1 MGADGRSDGGRPFRP
16 PVGLPRGPDERR
28 WRAAIVSVAL
38 HVAAALLLL
47 VPAIAAVI
55 VHVNAARSAGSA
67 GVRGGGGGGHLQERL
82 RYVQTPAAAPPS
94 PPPPA
99 LKAPAKPPPPK
110 PPPPQPPPPPTSSVS
125 VHDSSAVAQAP
136 GDGAGHNGPGT
147 GGGTGAGGG
156 TGVGNVA
163 GPGTGGDPE
172 PTKIRAAT
180 DVMTLATIDPPKRP
194 RPFRLHAVFAVDV
207 HGDARLLTVNKADD
221 GDFNRAM
228 QTRLK
233 ETHFKPATL
242 PNGTPVPDT
251 VSIDIDY

>member
-1 MGADGRSDGGRPFRP
+1 MRADGRSDGGRPFRP
-16 PVGLPRGPDERR
+16 PVGLPRSPHERR

-47 VPAIAAVI
+47 VPAIAALI
-55 VHVNAARSAGSA
+55 VHVSAGRSAGSA
-67 GVRGGGGGGHLQERL
+67 GLRGGGGGGHLQERL
-82 RYVQTPAAAPPS
+82 HYVQTPAAV

-99 LKAPAKPPPPK
+99 PRPVPAPVVRPPEPK
-110 PPPPQPPPPPTSSVS
+110 PPPPPTSSVP
-125 VHDSSAVAQAP
+125 VPDSSAVAQAP

-147 GGGTGAGGG
+147 GGGTGAGAG

-163 GPGTGGDPE
+163 GPGTGGAPE
-172 PTKIRAAT
+172 ATKIRAAT

-194 RPFRLHAVFAVDV
+194 RPFRLHAVFAVDA

-228 QTRLK
+228 ETRLK